1 MPEKDVKIP
10 QFKVAEVAD
19 VKGTP
24 MEWKDAITA
33 ARKTRLTSPKTLVIC
48 GFAYLSRSLAPYDRR
63 TCEIWGCNE
72 AYTANYMVT
81 KDGKFRAD
89 RWFQMHLEEDWSRD
103 NNPNDPQH
111 PKWLAASHNF
121 PIVMQETFGFP
132 SAEAFPLDEC
142 DEIFFGN
149 AYAINFDGN
158 IVPWLE
164 KYKHGYYSST
174 FVYMLAYAVW
184 QKETGV
190 CDWDN
195 IDIYGF
201 HTASQS
207 EYFYQKP
214 GAEFWIAQA
223 MARGIN
229 IRVVENSPLLHGE
242 PYGYVTGD
250 ALLPSHVEER
260 IEMLEAEL
268 PGLRET
274 AFQQHGAR
282 LMLEA
287 LRDESDY
294 LERLPELANLH
305 SVRQQEEL
313 AATSSIN
320 FYLSAKAN
328 SEEYLKALTQR
339 HGEEATG
346 AIDRMTLE
354 VQKAQVRD
362 MVVDV
367 RALMD
372 AVAGALSE
380 CRMQKE
386 KYGIDAEIRAS
397 FEIREVALVN
407 KLIERTAAMNNML
420 GLISNIE
427 WFIVRAEGR
436 TPNFTDEHEF
446 GFMVQP
452 DLFDPRTDVLT
463 LGEDTD
469 GKTREEE
476 PATEADESGA
486 GSSAGE
492 PSESA

>member
-1 MPEKDVKIP
+1 MLEKELKLPE
-10 QFKVAEVAD
+10 FKVAELAD

-33 ARKTRLTSPKTLVIC
+33 VRKTRLTPPKTLVIC
-48 GFAYLSRSLAPYDRR
+48 GFAWLSRAMAPYDRR

-72 AYTANYMVT
+72 AYTANYMNT
-81 KDGKFRAD
+81 KEGKFRAD

-103 NNPNDPQH
+103 NNPNDPHH
-111 PKWLAASHNF
+111 PEWLAAEHNF
-121 PIVMQETFGFP
+121 PIVMQEEFGFP
-132 SAEAFPLDEC
+132 STEAFPLEEC
-142 DEIFFGN
+142 DELFFSN

-158 IVPWLE
+158 VVPWLD
-164 KYKHGYYSST
+164 KYEHGYYSST
-174 FVYMLAYAVW
+174 FVYMLAYAIW
-184 QKETGV
+184 QKETGAR
-190 CDWDN
+190 DWDN

-214 GAEFWIAQA
+214 GAEFWLSQA

-229 IRVVENSPLLHGE
+229 VRIVENSPLMHGVL
-242 PYGYVTGD
+242 YGYVTGD

-260 IEMLEAEL
+260 IENLEAEL
-268 PGLRET
+268 PGLKET

-282 LMLEA
+282 LMLSAMKEKE
-287 LRDESDY
+287 DF
-294 LERLPELANLH
+294 LERLPELQGLYNT
-305 SVRQQEEL
+305 RQQEEL
-313 AATSSIN
+313 SATSAVN
-320 FYLSAKAN
+320 FYLAAKAN
-328 SEEYLKALTQR
+328 SEEYLKALMQR
-339 HGEEATG
+339 HGDEATG
-346 AIDRMTLE
+346 SIDRMTLE

-362 MVVDV
+362 MVIDV

-380 CRMQKE
+380 CRLQRD
-386 KYGIDAEIRAS
+386 KYATDPELKAS
-397 FEIREVALVN
+397 FDIREVALIN
-407 KLIERTAAMNNML
+407 KLIERTAGLNNML

-436 TPNFTDEHEF
+436 KINFTDEHDF
-446 GFMVQP
+446 GFIVLP
-452 DLFDPRTDVLT
+452 DLFDERTDVLT

-469 GKTREEE
+469 GEKREEK
-476 PATEADESGA
+476 PAAETNEGGA
-486 GSSAGE
+486 SSSASE